1 MAFIEIKDLS
11 FSYPGAKKATLTG
24 IDLAVNEGEFVLI
37 AGPSGCGKSTL
48 LRRLKPAISA
58 YGSVEGGVFIDG
70 EPVEALDFR
79 RQSAEIGF
87 VMQDPE
93 MQLVTDKVWHE
104 LAFGLESLGV
114 DQRTMRVRVAEMAS
128 FFGIQ
133 ELFNMPVEKLSGG
146 QKQLVC
152 LASVMVMQPKLLLLD
167 EPTSQ
172 LDPIAAADFFDTLKR
187 VNNELGTTIIITEHR
202 VESLFPI
209 VDRFVFMRDGGV
221 RYSGEPRAASALLGA
236 DAELKKVLPTAMT
249 VFHGT
254 LGGGEDLACA
264 PLTVREGRDY
274 IRSIAAQ
281 GTRAPASDKRR
292 EAHRKGL
299 KVPKPRRDRRG
310 DKPVISM
317 RDCWYRYERGSE
329 DILKGV
335 SLNIHAGELICII
348 GGNGT
353 GKTTCIMNASGMYR
367 PYRGKV
373 LLDGKPIS
381 KYPDTELFGKR
392 VGVLLQNPILSF
404 VKDSVRE
411 ELLHTA
417 KKHKLGEERVSAV
430 VEEMEIS
437 DILDSNP
444 YDISGGELQR
454 AAIAK
459 LLLFAPP
466 VIFLDEATKGMDV
479 FFKAKF
485 GALLKKLT
493 ENGTAVVL
501 VSHDIEFCA
510 EYADRL
516 MMFFDGGVI
525 ADGTPESTLLGNN
538 FYTTVAARM
547 ANGIV
552 DGVITPSQL
561 IDELNAVRN
570 TAK

>member
-1 MAFIEIKDLS
+1 MAFIEIKNLS
-11 FSYPGAKKATLTG
+11 FLYPGAEKAALNGINLT
-24 IDLAVNEGEFVLI
+24 VEEGEFVLI
-37 AGPSGCGKSTL
+37 AGASGCGKSTL
-48 LRRLKPAISA
+48 LRRLKPVISA
-58 YGSVEGGVFIDG
+58 YGAVEGGVFIGG
-70 EPVEALDFR
+70 EPVEALSFR

-93 MQLVTDKVWHE
+93 MQIATDKVWHE
-104 LAFGLESLGV
+104 LAFGLESLGI

-133 ELFNMPVEKLSGG
+133 ELFNMPVNKLSGG

-187 VNNELGTTIIITEHR
+187 INSELGTTIIITEHR

-209 VDRFVFMRDGGV
+209 VDKFVFMDGGSV
-221 RYSGEPRAASALLGA
+221 RYCGEPRACAPLLGK
-236 DAELKKVLPTAMT
+236 DERLKKVLPTAMT
-249 VFHGT
+249 VFYAT
-254 LGGGEDLACA
+254 NGGQNNNAA
-264 PLTVREGRDY
+264 PLTVREGREYVKTLVANSKPAESAYDKK
-274 IRSIAAQ
+274 AA
-281 GTRAPASDKRR
+281 
-292 EAHRKGL
+292 
-299 KVPKPRRDRRG
+299 KPRRKAVKQRG
-310 DKPVISM
+310 EKPVVSM
-317 RDCWYRYERGSE
+317 RDCWYRYDRAGE

-335 SLNIHAGELICII
+335 SLDIYAGELVCIV

-353 GKTTCIMNASGMYR
+353 GKTTCIMTASGMYK

-373 LLDGKPIS
+373 VLDGKPIS
-381 KYPDTELFGKR
+381 KYGDGELFGKR
-392 VGVLLQNPILSF
+392 VGVLMQNPILSF

-411 ELLHTA
+411 ELIYTA
-417 KKHKLGEERVSAV
+417 KTHGVDKSRVDEVAA
-430 VEEMEIS
+430 EMEIET
-437 DILDSNP
+437 ILDSNP

-459 LLLFAPP
+459 LLIFAPP

-479 FFKAKF
+479 FFKSKF
-485 GALLKKLT
+485 GALLRGLA
-493 ENGTAVVL
+493 ERGTAIVL

-525 ADGTPESTLLGNN
+525 ADGLPEATLLGNN
-538 FYTTVAARM
+538 FYTTVAARIS
-547 ANGIV
+547 NGIV
-552 DGVITPSQL
+552 DGAITASAL
-561 IDELNAVRN
+561 IDSLSGERI
-570 TAK
+570 

>member
-11 FSYPGAKKATLTG
+11 FSYPGTEKAALNG
-24 IDLAVNEGEFVLI
+24 INLSIEEGEFVLI
-37 AGPSGCGKSTL
+37 AGASGCGKSTL
-48 LRRLKPAISA
+48 LRRLKPVISA
-58 YGSVEGGVFIDG
+58 YGAVEGGVFIGG
-70 EPVEALDFR
+70 EPVEALSFR

-93 MQLVTDKVWHE
+93 MQIATDKVWHE
-104 LAFGLESLGV
+104 LAFGLESLGT

-133 ELFNMPVEKLSGG
+133 ELFNMPVNKLSGG

-187 VNNELGTTIIITEHR
+187 INSELGTTIIITEHR

-209 VDRFVFMRDGGV
+209 VDKFVFMNGGSV
-221 RYSGEPRAASALLGA
+221 HYCGEPRACAPLIGK
-236 DAELKKVLPTAMT
+236 DERLKTVLPTAMT
-249 VFHGT
+249 VFYAT
-254 LGGGEDLACA
+254 RGEQNNNAA
-264 PLTVREGRDY
+264 PLTVREGREYVKTLVANSKPAESAPDKK
-274 IRSIAAQ
+274 AA
-281 GTRAPASDKRR
+281 
-292 EAHRKGL
+292 
-299 KVPKPRRDRRG
+299 KPRRKAVKQRG
-310 DKPVISM
+310 ERPVVSM
-317 RDCWYRYERGSE
+317 RDCWYRYDRAGE

-335 SLNIHAGELICII
+335 SLDIYAGELVCIV

-353 GKTTCIMNASGMYR
+353 GKTTCIMTASGMYK

-373 LLDGKPIS
+373 VLDGKPIS
-381 KYPDTELFGKR
+381 KYGDGELFGKR
-392 VGVLLQNPILSF
+392 VGVLMQNPILSF

-411 ELLHTA
+411 ELIYTA
-417 KKHKLGEERVSAV
+417 KMHGVDKSRVDEVAA
-430 VEEMEIS
+430 EMEIET
-437 DILDSNP
+437 ILDSNP

-459 LLLFAPP
+459 LLIFAPP

-479 FFKAKF
+479 FFKSKF
-485 GALLKKLT
+485 GALLRGLA
-493 ENGTAVVL
+493 ERGTAIVL

-525 ADGTPESTLLGNN
+525 ADGLPEATLLGNN
-538 FYTTVAARM
+538 FYTTVAARIS
-547 ANGIV
+547 NGIV
-552 DGVITPSQL
+552 DGAITASAL
-561 IDELNAVRN
+561 IDSLSGERI
-570 TAK
+570 